1 MREIFACIT
10 LQTFD
15 NFSAIFEPMIEHDN
29 NESVILSTTPETLN
43 IFSVILNLMDQFCM
57 KNSICYYVNLQFG
70 AVWNDVKSN
79 QLEKKITNIEFL

>member
-1 MREIFACIT
+1 MREIFSCIT

-15 NFSAIFEPMIEHDN
+15 NFSAIFELMMIERDN
-29 NESVILSTTPETLN
+29 NESVIISATPETLN

-70 AVWNDVKSN
+70 AVWNDAKWINLNKRN
-79 QLEKKITNIEFL
+79 Q